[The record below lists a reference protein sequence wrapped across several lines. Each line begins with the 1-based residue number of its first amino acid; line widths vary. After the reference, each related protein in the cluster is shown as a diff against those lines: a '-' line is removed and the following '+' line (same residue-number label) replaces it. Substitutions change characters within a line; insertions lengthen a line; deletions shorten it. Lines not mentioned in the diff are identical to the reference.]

1 MIRGIGAVPRAS
13 ETACR
18 SPVGRLSPTV
28 QRVYAGALK
37 AMTEADERRATT
49 NDHPEQRAERDGVAA
64 MTTAKRM
71 SQSAAMG
78 VESDANADL
87 RAVTPAT
94 PATPAMPATE
104 AAAAT
109 RRGKVE
115 VSAHAIGAI
124 AAQATLECYGGAG
137 LAPRRQR
144 LGASERL
151 GPADLARGVEVRFV
165 DDHVV
170 IELWVIL
177 EHSLRVVEVAH
188 NIMVIVKY
196 AVEQA
201 LELHVV
207 QVNVTVQALRVR
219 D

>member
-1 MIRGIGAVPRAS
+1 
-13 ETACR
+13 
-18 SPVGRLSPTV
+18 
-28 QRVYAGALK
+28 
-37 AMTEADERRATT
+37 
-49 NDHPEQRAERDGVAA
+49 

-71 SQSAAMG
+71 GRSAAR
-78 VESDANADL
+78 DATCDAEVGAPALSVAAPATRAAD
-87 RAVTPAT
+87 APAT
-94 PATPAMPATE
+94 P
-104 AAAAT
+104 

-124 AAQATLECYGGAG
+124 AAQAALECYGVAG
-137 LAPRRQR
+137 LASRRQR
-144 LGASERL
+144 LGAIERL
-151 GPADLARGVEVRFV
+151 APADLARGVEARFIE
-165 DDHVV
+165 DHVV
-170 IELWVIL
+170 IDLWVIL

-207 QVNVTVQALRVR
+207 QVNVNVQALRVR